1 MKKLLSLISLMLVST
16 SPAVAR
22 DIHTTQQG
30 RAEHMEIVRALDEV
44 GVDLLVNEPQFCDST
59 VNGGNFLG
67 AYFPYIPAVI
77 VCQEDALI
85 WSGKPVKFTEEDL
98 DTLRHEAYHVAQ
110 DCADGM
116 MDGDLVT
123 IIKSDGIIKALSQD
137 FGLARMNRIIQ
148 VYRNNGAD
156 ENSIRV
162 EVEAWVVA
170 SELPAA
176 YVVESL
182 RRFCN

>member
-1 MKKLLSLISLMLVST
+1 M
-16 SPAVAR
+16 
-22 DIHTTQQG
+22 
-30 RAEHMEIVRALDEV
+30 
-44 GVDLLVNEPQFCDST
+44 
-59 VNGGNFLG
+59 G
-67 AYFPYIPAVI
+67 AYFPYIPAII

-85 WSGKPVKFTEEDL
+85 WTGKPVKFTAEDL

-148 VYRNNGAD
+148 VYRQNGAD
-156 ENSIRV
+156 ENSVRV
-162 EVEAWVVA
+162 EIEAWAVA

-182 RRFCN
+182 RRFCD